1 MQENL
6 KAFYESAEFKAKEEE
21 SATLR
26 AQVKALIPSA
36 DTALAA
42 WWNVYDGINVW
53 RSYGV
58 GTPTPSIPDDL
69 FEEVL
74 CGLDPPL
81 TPANLFLPGVCTP
94 KWKYA
99 ACTPPF
105 TLHISLYA
113 PPHPYPPTHCRSRPW
128 PTGWRRR
135 RWVAHSPA
143 TYWGDH

>member
-6 KAFYESAEFKAKEEE
+6 KAFYESTEFKAKEEE

-74 CGLDPPL
+74 CSLDPPHSCKPVL
-81 TPANLFLPGVCTP
+81 SFVCTP
-94 KWKYA
+94 KWKHA
-99 ACTPPF
+99 ARTPPL

-113 PPHPYPPTHCRSRPW
+113 PPHPHPPTHCRSRPW
-128 PTGWRRR
+128 PTGWRRER
-135 RWVAHSPA
+135 CVAHSPA
-143 TYWGDH
+143 TYLGEH